1 MAASNRKA
9 ESAALDHFHPAT
21 RAWFTAAFAEPT
33 TAQAGAWNAVA
44 AEKNALVVAPTGSGK
59 TLAAF
64 LAALDRLA
72 FGPPPTE
79 AKRRCRVVYVSPLK
93 ALAVDVE
100 RNLRAPLAGLKQAAA
115 RLGLPEPDVQIAVRS
130 GDTPADQ
137 RRKFMTKPSDILITT
152 PESLFLILTSAA
164 RESLRGVET
173 VIIDE
178 VHAVAGTKR
187 GSHLAVSLERLDELL
202 ERPARRIGLSAT
214 VRPAE
219 TVAQFLGGPHPVQV
233 VAPKIVKRFDIRVSV
248 PVQDM
253 GALDSDDGELVA
265 ADQTGRRQVSV
276 WPHVEAAVA
285 DLIERHRST
294 IVFTNSRRL
303 AERLTGK
310 LNEAH
315 WERVTGGVGGTDP
328 DRDPL
333 DEPLSVGQVL
343 AAAPPTAGPPTSAP
357 RTSAPAEMM
366 AQAGQVSGAPPVL
379 ARAHHGSVSK
389 EQRADIEEALKAGN
403 LPAVVATS
411 SLELGIDMGAVD
423 LVVQVES
430 PPSVAAGL
438 QRVGRAGHQ
447 VGAVSRGVIFPK
459 YRGDL
464 VQSAVVA
471 ERMASGSIEALKV
484 VRNPLDVLA
493 QQIIAMVAV
502 EDWRTD
508 DLIALVR
515 RAMPFAALPDS
526 AYESVLDLLSGRYPS
541 DEFAELKP
549 RIVWDRVEGRLSAR
563 PGAQRLA
570 VTSGG
575 TIPDRGY
582 FGVFLAGAKEGAK
595 RVGELDE
602 EMVYESRVGDVFTL
616 GSSSW
621 RIEDITH
628 DRVLVSPA
636 PGMPGKLPF
645 WHGDA
650 LGRPLELGR
659 ALGGFLRE
667 LGKSDEA
674 VAKAR
679 LKESGLDEWAADNL
693 LSYLREQKQATGR
706 VPDDRTILVERTRD
720 ELGDWKILIH
730 SPFGAQVHAPWALAI
745 GTRLRERYGLDA
757 QVMHADDGIV
767 LRLPDTDAAD
777 PDTESLG
784 LLFASD
790 EIEEIV
796 TGEIGGSALFA
807 SRFRECAGR
816 ALLLPRTRPGKR
828 TPLWQQRQRSAQ
840 LLSVAA
846 KHASFPIVLEAVREV
861 LQDVYDV
868 PGLIEL
874 CRDIEARKVRIVEV
888 ETAQPSPF
896 ARSLLFGYIAQ
907 FMYEGDSPLAE
918 RRAAALSLDPAL
930 LAELLGQTG
939 LRDLLD
945 PEILVALEEELQ
957 YLTPSRHA
965 RDSEDAADLLRLLG
979 PLSTPEAAAR
989 GIEASWLVD
998 LEGARRVIRVRIA
1011 GEERWAAIEDAGR
1024 LQDALGVPL
1033 PVGIPEAFT
1042 AVVADPLGDLVAR
1055 YARTHGPF
1063 NAIEPASRFG
1073 IPASSVIAAL
1083 ERLAATGRALSGE
1096 FRPGGSGTEWCD
1108 AEVLRRVRRRTMA
1121 ALRKEA
1127 EPVPPRTLAMLLP
1140 AWQSV
1145 GRAASTPLRGVD
1157 GVLRVV
1163 EQLAGA
1169 VVPASALERLI
1180 LPSRVADYSPT
1191 MLDEL
1196 TSSGEVVWAGAGSL
1210 AGDDGWVT
1218 LCPAELAPLLLPE
1231 PSDTLDPGPVHE
1243 AILDA
1248 LGEDAALFLRGIVAR
1263 VSDDFSSAE
1272 VLSGLWDLL
1281 WAGYVTNDTLAPLR
1295 GLLNSGKS
1303 AHKTRRPTPR
1313 GRYARFGVSAA
1324 AAKTA
1329 DQNAAAAVS
1338 PSAAG
1343 RWSRLAPRLTDP
1355 TRRAHL
1361 LGEVLM
1367 DRYGVVTRGS
1377 VMAERIPG
1385 GYAGVYSVLSAYEE
1399 AGRSRRGYF
1408 VEGLGAAQFAAEG
1421 AVDRL
1426 RSLAATLETL
1436 ENREHESIGA
1446 VIDDSVHKLMG
1457 TPHEYKPRRPK
1468 KDTEHVGALVLA
1480 ATDPANAYGAA
1491 LPWPA
1496 RPVGEDGTPATGHK
1510 PGRKAGAL
1518 VVLVDGDLVLYVER
1532 GGRTLLS
1539 WTEDLANLQPAVDAL
1554 ALTVRDGW
1562 LGKLTVS
1569 KTDGEDV
1576 LYAGRDSALAQALA
1590 AAGFRST
1597 PSGLRLR
1604 G

>member
-1 MAASNRKA
+1 MAASIRKA
-9 ESAALDHFHPAT
+9 GSAALSHFHPAT
-21 RAWFTAAFAEPT
+21 QAWFTAAFAEPT
-33 TAQAGAWNAVA
+33 TAQAGAWNALA
-44 AEKNALVVAPTGSGK
+44 EEKNALVVAPTGSGK

-72 FGPPPTE
+72 FGPPPSE
-79 AKRRCRVVYVSPLK
+79 PKRRCRVLYVSPLK

-115 RLGLPEPDVQIAVRS
+115 RLGLPEPDVDIAVRS

-137 RRKFMTKPSDILITT
+137 RRRFMTKPSDILITT
-152 PESLFLILTSAA
+152 PESLFLLLTSAA

-187 GSHLAVSLERLDELL
+187 GSHLAVSLERLDALL

-219 TVAQFLGGPHPVQV
+219 TVAQFLGGPHPVHI
-233 VAPKIVKRFDIRVSV
+233 VAPKIAKTFDIRVSV
-248 PVQDM
+248 PVEDM
-253 GALDSDDGELVA
+253 GALDTDDGELVA

-315 WERVTGGVGGTDP
+315 WERVTGGTAGSPGSPGSPGSDP
-328 DRDPL
+328 ERDARDPL
-333 DEPLSVGQVL
+333 EEPLSVKQVL
-343 AAAPPTAGPPTSAP
+343 AASP
-357 RTSAPAEMM
+357 PAEVM

-423 LVVQVES
+423 LVIQVES

-447 VGAVSRGVIFPK
+447 VGAISRGVIFPK

-493 QQIIAMVAV
+493 QQIIAMVAI
-502 EDWRTD
+502 EDWPAA
-508 DLIALVR
+508 DLIALIR
-515 RAMPFAALPDS
+515 RAMPFTALPDS

-549 RIVWDRVEGRLSAR
+549 RIVWDRVEGKLSAR

-667 LGKSDEA
+667 LGKADEA
-674 VAKAR
+674 VSKAR

-706 VPDDRTILVERTRD
+706 IPDDRTIVVERTRD
-720 ELGDWKILIH
+720 ELGDWKILVH

-777 PDTESLG
+777 PTTETLG
-784 LLFASD
+784 LLFGSD

-945 PEILVALEEELQ
+945 PDILTALEEELQ
-957 YLTPSRHA
+957 YLTPNRRA
-965 RDSEDAADLLRLLG
+965 RDGEDAADLLRLLG
-979 PLSTPEAAAR
+979 PLSTAEAAAR
-989 GIEASWLVD
+989 GIEAAWLVD
-998 LEGARRVIRVRIA
+998 LESARRIIRVRIA

-1063 NAIEPASRFG
+1063 NAIEPATRFG

-1083 ERLAATGRALSGE
+1083 ERLAAAGRVLSGE
-1096 FRPGGSGTEWCD
+1096 FRPGGSGMEWCD

-1127 EPVPPRTLAMLLP
+1127 EPVQPRALAMLLP

-1145 GRAASTPLRGVD
+1145 GRAAASPLRGTD

-1180 LPSRVADYSPT
+1180 LPSRIVDYSPT

-1231 PSDTLDPGPVHE
+1231 PSEALDPGPVHE
-1243 AILDA
+1243 AILEA

-1263 VSDDFSSAE
+1263 VSDTFSSGE

-1281 WAGYVTNDTLAPLR
+1281 WAGYITNDTLAPLR
-1295 GLLNSGKS
+1295 GLLGSGKS

-1313 GRYARFGVSAA
+1313 GRYARFGVAA
-1324 AAKTA
+1324 VAA
-1329 DQNAAAAVS
+1329 DQNASAAVS

-1343 RWSRLAPRLTDP
+1343 RWSRLAPRIADP

-1361 LGEVLM
+1361 LGEVLL

-1377 VMAERIPG
+1377 VMSEHIPG

-1399 AGRSRRGYF
+1399 AGRTRRGYF

-1426 RSLAATLETL
+1426 RSLAAALETL
-1436 ENREHESIGA
+1436 QNREHEATGA
-1446 VIDDSVHKLMG
+1446 ALDDSVHKLMG
-1457 TPHEYKPRRPK
+1457 TPHEYTPRRPK
-1468 KDTEHVGALVLA
+1468 KDPERIGALVLA

-1491 LPWPA
+1491 LPWPT
-1496 RPVGEDGTPATGHK
+1496 RPTPEDPNATTNTGHK

-1518 VVLVDGDLVLYVER
+1518 VVLVDGALTLYVER

-1539 WTEDLANLQPAVDAL
+1539 WTEDPAALQPAADAL

-1576 LYAGRDSALAQALA
+1576 LYAGKTSPLAQALA
-1590 AAGFRST
+1590 AAGFRTT

-1604 G
+1604 S